1 MQQEINRLK
10 VKTEKMATRCQVC
23 HQSDFFDPKTE
34 TCLRCEQVEKALTTQ
49 PQIIRSLWSPRFA
62 LLNDNPNQRNR
73 SNSCKEGLS
82 TILAILYAS
91 TVLRFTINLFGE
103 TLFGFLLA
111 MFISI
116 GIPIIVLF
124 LLYFRKQGFIL
135 LKQLFDSLEKQ
146 LNAYRNPETQ
156 TITTLFDKYPE
167 ENKAYRESPY
177 NEPTITTLFGDNKKK

>member
-10 VKTEKMATRCQVC
+10 VKTEKMATRCQIC

-34 TCLRCEQVEKALTTQ
+34 TCLRCDQVEKALTTQ
-49 PQIIRSLWSPRFA
+49 PQTTRSLWSPRFA
-62 LLNDNPNQRNR
+62 LLNNNPNQRNR

-124 LLYFRKQGFIL
+124 LLYFRKQIFNG
-135 LKQLFDSLEKQ
+135 LEKQ

-167 ENKAYRESPY
+167 ENNPYRQSPY